1 MIQKFLFKTK
11 LKAIQEYY
19 LLDKKERGLG
29 EVKQKKVI
37 RVRQLKLLKLD
48 ITTIEILYLLFDVIE
63 VWGMNLGYK

>member
-1 MIQKFLFKTK
+1 M
-11 LKAIQEYY
+11 
-19 LLDKKERGLG
+19 DKKERGLG